1 MKVRTIT
8 NYMIRKYSGEA
19 LWDYM
24 YQNVELDKIKGEN
37 GEEELPSY
45 QIIDEIL
52 DEGETYIELHEIE
65 QGYFFTSKGRMLKPK
80 EWYWAHPSFAS
91 QSSKGLVPNG
101 YNVKR
106 PQPFTIGSALKRYFG
121 ITDKQEILKIRMGL
135 MEMHSKREE
144 YNIIRRTNP
153 YE

>member
-1 MKVRTIT
+1 
-8 NYMIRKYSGEA
+8 MIRKYSGSD

-24 YQNVELDKIKGEN
+24 YQNVELDKIKGDN

-52 DEGETYIELHEIE
+52 DVGEQYVELHEI
-65 QGYFFTSKGRMLKPK
+65 GPGWFFTNKARMLKPH

-91 QSSKGLVPNG
+91 KSSLGLVPNA
-101 YNVKR
+101 YNALS
-106 PQPFTIGSALKRYFG
+106 PNPYTISSALKKHFG
-121 ITDKQEILKIRMGL
+121 IMDKQEILNIRVGL